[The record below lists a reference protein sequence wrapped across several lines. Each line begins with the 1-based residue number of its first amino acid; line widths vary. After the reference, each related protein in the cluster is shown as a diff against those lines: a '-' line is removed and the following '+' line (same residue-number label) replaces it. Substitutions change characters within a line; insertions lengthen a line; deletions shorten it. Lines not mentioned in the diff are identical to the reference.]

1 VREVFGVRSQRVVVV
16 GGGVIGVCCARAL
29 AGRGWSVRVFERGRV
44 GGACSFGN
52 SGFIAPGHGPLCE
65 PGLFERAMASMV
77 DPEASFHV
85 VPTTDAR
92 TLEWLRRFRDAC
104 TEEHYSHCLHA
115 LASLG
120 GDMVER
126 FSDIVETERLACDFH
141 PSGSDMACFSER
153 TLREAREEV
162 ASLNAL
168 GFPAEALD
176 AGAARERF
184 PALDEG
190 VVGGAAL
197 SAGAS
202 INPYAFVSRLAAR
215 LRERGAC
222 AIDEGTGVVSCDGGG
237 VTLESGERVEADAV
251 VLAAGMATPALA
263 SAMGCEIPMCNATG
277 YHADVRAGGRVF
289 DRPVV
294 LADADVILTPMEDFV
309 RVSGT
314 VALGP
319 GASALRERRR
329 AVMVER
335 SLRMAPALRGG
346 EVISRWE
353 GHRPAAPD
361 GLPVI
366 GAAAR
371 GEGVFVAT
379 AHARLGLS
387 LAPATGEAI
396 AAMVSGEAPAW
407 DMTPFRVDRF

>member
-1 VREVFGVRSQRVVVV
+1 M
-16 GGGVIGVCCARAL
+16 IGVCCARAL
-29 AGRGWSVRVFERGRV
+29 AARGWSARVFERGRV

-77 DPEASFHV
+77 DPVAPFHV

-92 TLEWLRRFRDAC
+92 TLDWLRRFRDAC
-104 TEEHYSHCLHA
+104 TEEHYSHCLRA
-115 LASLG
+115 LSSLG
-120 GDMVER
+120 RDMVER

-141 PSGSDMACFSER
+141 PGGSDIACFSER

-162 ASLNAL
+162 ASLSEL
-168 GFPAEALD
+168 GFPAETLD
-176 AGAARERF
+176 AAAARERF
-184 PALDEG
+184 PALGEHML
-190 VVGGAAL
+190 GGAAL

-202 INPYAFVSRLAAR
+202 INPYAFVSQLAAR

-222 AIDEGTGVVSCDGGG
+222 EIEEGTGVAACDGAG
-237 VTLESGERVEADAV
+237 VTLDSGERVEADAV

-263 SAMGCEIPMCNATG
+263 SALGCEIPMCNATG

-289 DRPVV
+289 DRPLV

-309 RVSGT
+309 RISGT

-319 GASALRERRR
+319 GATALRERRT
-329 AVMVER
+329 AVMLER
-335 SLRMAPALRGG
+335 SLRLAPALRGG

-353 GHRPAAPD
+353 GHRPATPD

-366 GAAAR
+366 GAAPAAP
-371 GEGVFVAT
+371 GVFVAT

-396 AAMVSGEAPAW
+396 AAMVSGEQPVWEMA
-407 DMTPFRVDRF
+407 PFRVDRF